1 MSLEKFRNSS
11 FKNYGLRPSHYLK
24 TPALSWDPMLNMKK
38 AELEPTLDAEIY
50 LFFEKVVRGGDSY
63 ISKRYS
69 KANNKHLKCYDPKQG
84 SKHIMHLEA
93 NNLYGYAMSKF
104 LPASGF
110 KWIDSKDFDSNKYSS
125 NSSKGCVLEVNLE
138 YPKELCE
145 LHNDYSLAPDK
156 IEIKK
161 EMLSKDQLKIVDL
174 YNIPI
179 DIVKKLVPNF
189 FDKEK
194 YVLHYQ
200 NFQIYLR
207 LELKLKKV
215 HHVLEFN

>member
-1 MSLEKFRNSS
+1 M
-11 FKNYGLRPSHYLK
+11 
-24 TPALSWDPMLNMKK
+24 
-38 AELEPTLDAEIY
+38 
-50 LFFEKVVRGGDSY
+50 RGGISY
-63 ISKRYS
+63 ISKRYD
-69 KANNKHLKCYDPKQG
+69 KFNNKYLKRYEPKQE
-84 SKHIMHLEA
+84 SKYIIYLEA

-104 LPASGF
+104 LPTSGF
-110 KWIDSKDFDSNKYSS
+110 KWIDLKDFDSNKYSS
-125 NSSKGCVLEVNLE
+125 NSSKGCVLEIDLE

-145 LHNDYSLAPDK
+145 LHNDYPLAPDK
-156 IEIKK
+156 IKIKK

-174 YNIPI
+174 FNIPI